1 MKRLTIKDIAKEF
14 SVSISTVSKALN
26 DSYEIS
32 ESTKEK
38 IQKYAKENNYKP
50 NFNALSL
57 KSRKTKTIGIL
68 IPNMLNY
75 FFAQVFNGVEKEA
88 NERGYKIISCIS
100 NESFEK
106 EVETIEMLSNGSID
120 GFILSIAEETVLNS
134 NFKHFE
140 DVIDNGTPIVM
151 FDRVAEKIRCDK
163 VITDDFEGAIN
174 AVKHLT
180 KTGHQNIAFISTIS
194 NLNIG
199 QKRKQGYL
207 RGLEIGGL
215 EVNRNLIIDI
225 HEEDY
230 KKYESILAPIFAEN
244 EVNAVIT
251 TDESSAIAAMKVA
264 IENGKRV
271 PEDFSVICF
280 SNGILARHSSPKM
293 TTVSQHGEIMGAT
306 AAKMLIDRLENKGE
320 EKDIETIVIKTDLV
334 ERKST
339 RGF

>member
-199 QKRKQGYL
+199 QKKKTRVFK
-207 RGLEIGGL
+207 RSR
-215 EVNRNLIIDI
+215 NRRFR
-225 HEEDY
+225 
-230 KKYESILAPIFAEN
+230 S
-244 EVNAVIT
+244 
-251 TDESSAIAAMKVA
+251 
-264 IENGKRV
+264 
-271 PEDFSVICF
+271 
-280 SNGILARHSSPKM
+280 
-293 TTVSQHGEIMGAT
+293 
-306 AAKMLIDRLENKGE
+306 
-320 EKDIETIVIKTDLV
+320 
-334 ERKST
+334 
-339 RGF
+339 

>member
-1 MKRLTIKDIAKEF
+1 
-14 SVSISTVSKALN
+14 
-26 DSYEIS
+26 
-32 ESTKEK
+32 
-38 IQKYAKENNYKP
+38 
-50 NFNALSL
+50 
-57 KSRKTKTIGIL
+57 
-68 IPNMLNY
+68 MLNY

-151 FDRVAEKIRCDK
+151 FDRVAEKIKCDK

-215 EVNRNLIIDI
+215 EVNKNLIIDI

-230 KKYESILAPIFAEN
+230 KKYESILAPIFAKN

-293 TTVSQHGEIMGAT
+293 TTVSQHGEIMGAP

>member
-151 FDRVAEKIRCDK
+151 FDRVAEKIKCDK

-215 EVNRNLIIDI
+215 EVNKNLIIDI

-230 KKYESILAPIFAEN
+230 KKYESILAPIFAKN

>member
-151 FDRVAEKIRCDK
+151 FDRVAEKIKCDK

-199 QKRKQGYL
+199 QKKKTRVFK
-207 RGLEIGGL
+207 RSR
-215 EVNRNLIIDI
+215 NRRFR
-225 HEEDY
+225 
-230 KKYESILAPIFAEN
+230 S
-244 EVNAVIT
+244 
-251 TDESSAIAAMKVA
+251 
-264 IENGKRV
+264 
-271 PEDFSVICF
+271 
-280 SNGILARHSSPKM
+280 
-293 TTVSQHGEIMGAT
+293 
-306 AAKMLIDRLENKGE
+306 
-320 EKDIETIVIKTDLV
+320 
-334 ERKST
+334 
-339 RGF
+339 

>member
-230 KKYESILAPIFAEN
+230 KKYESILAPIFAKN